1 MKRILVIT
9 DEKKSSINQCEA
21 LIEELKKRKRLNV
34 EYQTIKRKFI
44 HEFPNFFIY
53 FYLLINFYKK
63 KNNNFNI
70 ILSCGRICAP
80 YSLILKSQ
88 NPTSKCIHIL
98 DPYFQRGKFDKILI
112 PSHDL
117 KKFPN
122 LPNIIET
129 TGTLGKIKKLTK
141 SEIIKFN
148 FISSSK
154 KLIACFIGGSGR
166 SSKLLIKEIEPF
178 IVKMNLI
185 NDNYKI
191 IYCFSRRTS
200 LTVKNIIKEKINP
213 NHSYFDYTEINP
225 YWFLIKKS
233 DFFIVTED
241 SVSMISDCISTGK
254 PVYILKVCILKKK
267 IKDFVNYLVLK
278 KIVRYFNGSIKSWNY
293 TKLNESLRISKII
306 DTLL

>member
-9 DEKKSSINQCEA
+9 DEKKSSLHQCEA
-21 LIEELKKRKRLNV
+21 LITELKKTKKINV
-34 EYQTIKRKFI
+34 EYQTVKRKFI
-44 HEFPNFFIY
+44 HEFPNLFIY
-53 FYLLINFYKK
+53 FYLLMSSYKRK
-63 KNNNFNI
+63 TSNLSI

-88 NPTSKCIHIL
+88 NPRSKSIHIL
-98 DPYFQRGKFDKILI
+98 DPYFFRRKFDKILI

-117 KKFPN
+117 NNFPN

-129 TGTLGKIKKLTK
+129 IGTLVRVKNITK
-141 SEIIKFN
+141 SEIKKFN
-148 FISSSK
+148 SISSSK
-154 KLIACFIGGSGR
+154 KLISCFIGGSGR
-166 SSKLLIKEIEPF
+166 SSKLLINEIETF
-178 IVKMNLI
+178 IKKINLI

-200 LTVKNIIKEKINP
+200 TTIKNMIKKKRNP
-213 NHSYFDYTEINP
+213 NHSYYDYTEINP
-225 YWFLIKKS
+225 YWYLIKES

-254 PVYILKVCILKKK
+254 PVYIMKVSILKKK
-267 IKDFVNYLVLK
+267 IKDFINYLVSK
-278 KIVRYFNGSIKSWNY
+278 KVVRYFNGTIKSWSY

-306 DTLL
+306 DSLF